1 MMKKLLK
8 KVFSISML
16 ALVLFSYTVS
26 PVPVNAATSKEPETL
41 GDLQKE
47 YEALL
52 QKKKDNDAQKQET
65 KNQIQAKKNAI
76 SKAEADIDQ
85 AEHDIGEATEKIEE
99 SNLKIETLTTATE
112 NAMKALQQMKSKN
125 AYLQYIADSAS
136 ITEFIMRIKAMEQ
149 ITNSYQSNINDLDNL
164 IKENEQLKIDLK
176 NKQDEL
182 EKKIPE
188 YQAAIESLYGNLE
201 SYDKFE
207 LDIDTQIDLAKKNL
221 DSYKEA
227 SMNIYKKI
235 NYDAKLVDLMENN
248 FGWLKPLTSGKV
260 TSPEGYRTHPV
271 TGAKY
276 SFHSGIDIGRVSEG
290 TSVYATASG
299 KVSGIVRYSSCG
311 GNMVYVDV
319 VVNGKQYTTYFYHLL
334 SINVSIGQKVT
345 TNTVVGT
352 VGGGAKAKAAALAA
366 GKKTDG
372 CSTGAHLH
380 YGVMT
385 GAYAGSTPVSRV
397 IVPPGFKNAKGYS
410 WTSRTAF
417 YS

>member
-1 MMKKLLK
+1 MMKKIAK
-8 KVFSISML
+8 KIFSMTML
-16 ALVLFSYTVS
+16 GLVLFSYVVS
-26 PVPVNAATSKEPETL
+26 PSIVNAASKAPETL

-47 YEALL
+47 YDALL
-52 QKKKDNDAQKQET
+52 QKKRDNDAQKQET

-76 SKAEADIDQ
+76 AKAEADILQ
-85 AEHDIGEATEKIEE
+85 AEQDIDDATEKIEE
-99 SNLKIETLTTATE
+99 SNLKIESLKTATE

-125 AYLQYIADSAS
+125 AYFQYIADAAS

-149 ITNSYQSNINDLDNL
+149 ITNSYQDNINDLDKL

-182 EKKIPE
+182 EKKIPQ

-201 SYDKFE
+201 SYDKYE
-207 LDIDTQIDLAKKNL
+207 LDIETQIDLAKKNL

-227 SMNIYKKI
+227 SMKIYKKI

-248 FGWLKPLTSGKV
+248 YGWLKPLNSGTV
-260 TSPEGYRTHPV
+260 TSPQGYRTHPV
-271 TGAKY
+271 SGAKY

-290 TSVYATASG
+290 TNVYATASG

-311 GNMVYVDV
+311 GNMVFVDV

-334 SINVSIGQKVT
+334 SINVSIGQKIT

-352 VGGGAKAKAAALAA
+352 VGGGPRAKAAAKAA
-366 GKKTDG
+366 GQKTDG

-410 WTSRTAF
+410 WTGRAAF

>member
-1 MMKKLLK
+1 MQKELGKIFNIFMLL
-8 KVFSISML
+8 
-16 ALVLFSYTVS
+16 LVLFFYIMS
-26 PVPVNAATSKEPETL
+26 PVPVNAATTKVPETL

-47 YEALL
+47 YDALL
-52 QKKKDNDAQKQET
+52 NKKKENDAQKQET

-76 SKAEADIDQ
+76 AKAEEEINQAEKDID
-85 AEHDIGEATEKIEE
+85 DATEKIEE
-99 SNLKIETLTTATE
+99 SNLKIEHLTTATE

-125 AYLQYIADSAS
+125 AYLQYIADAAS

-149 ITNSYQSNINDLDNL
+149 ITNSYQKSITDLDNL

-176 NKQDEL
+176 DKQEKL

-188 YQAAIESLYGNLE
+188 YQSAIKNLYGDLE
-201 SYDKFE
+201 SYDKYE
-207 LDIDTQIDLAKKNL
+207 LDIETQIELTKKNL
-221 DSYKEA
+221 DNYKEE
-227 SMNIYKKI
+227 SMKIYKRI
-235 NYDAKLVDLMENN
+235 NYDAKLTDLMENN
-248 FGWLKPLTSGKV
+248 YGWLKPLNSGSV
-260 TSPEGYRTHPV
+260 TSPEGYRTNPISG
-271 TGAKY
+271 TKY

-299 KVSGIVRYSSCG
+299 KVSGIVRYYYCG

-345 TNTVVGT
+345 TDTVIGT
-352 VGGGAKAKAAALAA
+352 VGGGAKAKAAARAA
-366 GKKTDG
+366 GEKVDT

-385 GAYAGSTPVSRV
+385 GAYSGGTPASRV
-397 IVPPGFKNAKGYS
+397 IVPPGFKNVKGYS
-410 WTSRTAF
+410 WTTRNA
-417 YS
+417 YYE